1 MNAEGITDD
10 SGKFEY
16 ITLNPKIKVWDL
28 TRIKEHLSHLLMNMK
43 CDEHDCGKPAVAMLR
58 ITQDEKELKC
68 NDHLITVTQ
77 RGKYKE
83 LKSHWFEIES
93 ELDELQKDVYQA
105 HILLSTV
112 ESKYFKDKLK
122 AEVKT
127 RLDKIKVQIT
137 RILEDFERRTLAI
150 KRHSNFDVFTFVH
163 RETTTI
169 YKDVSTVQNM
179 IGPFIANIY
188 AAGIYEQIKNAPTM
202 EEIAKIEAE
211 EAKAEGE
218 EEEKTPKGEEDE
230 EDELDAYQSH
240 RRYSRRA
247 VYHKSPGTLGA
258 TVDYTI
264 DDHDEPEEEPK
275 KSVSKTQKV
284 TKPTDPSEKSYE
296 IVSIFAA
303 LKHDFKTNLKY
314 AQSHI
319 DFLHRIRDRYAD
331 TREEIDNYI
340 NKCKLEPSEKFKRNR
355 VIPNTQEIEDLL
367 KLLKLDKEAR
377 IKDNYELKLDI
388 KQNKKACQKFFEEVS
403 EYQMPKIHQLKITN
417 VNKVDTNMMIP
428 FNKFLSHTMA
438 SHLQELFIEANKE
451 TNLAI
456 YNAGL
461 SKLLHKVQGT
471 VSFKNILF
479 NDDDL
484 KNIFENIPEA
494 KMIDFTDCNM
504 FCISE
509 RFSINPLSTFELVKF
524 KFTYST
530 KKNILALINNFFKYL
545 AETMKNTTLFQKL
558 KFVEVN
564 DQVLNQAT
572 ISDIFKS
579 RGFKLSKQENQK
591 LDDII
596 IF

>member
-1 MNAEGITDD
+1 MNAEGIPDD
-10 SGKFEY
+10 TRKFEY
-16 ITLNPKIKVWDL
+16 ITLTPKIKVWNL
-28 TRIKEHLSHLLMNMK
+28 TKIKEHLSHLLMNMK
-43 CDEHDCGKPAVAMLR
+43 CDEPDCGKPALAMLR
-58 ITQDEKELKC
+58 LTQDEKELKC

-77 RGKYKE
+77 RGKFKE
-83 LKSHWFEIES
+83 LKSHWYEIES
-93 ELDELQKDVYQA
+93 ELDELQRDVYQA
-105 HILLSTV
+105 QILLSTV

-122 AEVKT
+122 AEVKA
-127 RLDKIKVQIT
+127 RLDKVKVQIA

-169 YKDVSTVQNM
+169 YKDVSAVQNM
-179 IGPFIANIY
+179 VGPFIASIY
-188 AAGIYEQIKNAPTM
+188 SAGIYEQIKNAPTM

-211 EAKAEGE
+211 EARAEGE
-218 EEEKTPKGEEDE
+218 EEEKTPEAEGDE
-230 EDELDAYQSH
+230 EEELEAYRSH

-247 VYHKSPGTLGA
+247 VYHKPPGTLG
-258 TVDYTI
+258 TTNELS
-264 DDHDEPEEEPK
+264 DEENDETEEQAK
-275 KSVSKTQKV
+275 KNVSRTQKV
-284 TKPTDPSEKSYE
+284 TKPVDPNEKSYE

-340 NKCKLEPSEKFKRNR
+340 TKCKLEPSEKFKRNR

-377 IKDNYELKLDI
+377 IKDSYELKLDI
-388 KQNKKACQKFFEEVS
+388 KQSKKACQKFFEEVI
-403 EYQMPKIHQLKITN
+403 EYQMPKIQQLKLTN
-417 VNKVDTNMMIP
+417 IHKVDANMMIP
-428 FNKFLSHTMA
+428 FNKFMSHTMA
-438 SHLQELFIEANKE
+438 SHIQELVIEAGKE
-451 TNLAI
+451 TSLTI

-471 VSFKNILF
+471 VSFKNITFL
-479 NDDDL
+479 DDDL
-484 KNIFENIPEA
+484 KNVFENIPEA
-494 KMIDFTDCNM
+494 KMIDFSECNM
-504 FCISE
+504 SGISE

-524 KFTYST
+524 KFTTSN
-530 KKNILALINNFFKYL
+530 KRAISKFIINFFKYL
-545 AETMKNTTLFQKL
+545 ADTMRNTTLYQKL

-564 DQVLNQAT
+564 DQLINQNAV
-572 ISDIFKS
+572 SDIFKA